1 MGERHLTIDARVAA
15 TRERSYICPPMKIDF
30 ESRARALRGVSD
42 TGRGMQRDRGGVG
55 VVKTLVSR
63 PGIRVSRH
71 NAGALIDRARDQ
83 PAPKA
88 MRLFFNV
95 RELKK
100 LINDVMRPARLPGQE
115 TRRGGG
121 TMRID
126 LRGERFAK
134 PRIFINRET
143 AVGTLCFPNDG
154 RSFGKY
160 CTTFKRG
167 CDSFFPFLRE
177 NCDRYANAVD
187 FNWSFISPVTSH
199 IRSRTFAKS
208 HFINFINFINLI
220 QISK

>member
-15 TRERSYICPPMKIDF
+15 TRERSYICPSMKIDF

-88 MRLFFNV
+88 TRLFFNV

-126 LRGERFAK
+126 LRSESSQNRAYLLTERPLLVLCVFQM
-134 PRIFINRET
+134 T
-143 AVGTLCFPNDG
+143 AARLENIVRCSSVVATLFFLSFVKIVTVTQMLLISIG
-154 RSFGKY
+154 LLYRLLRSFPHVCKI
-160 CTTFKRG
+160 
-167 CDSFFPFLRE
+167 PL
-177 NCDRYANAVD
+177 
-187 FNWSFISPVTSH
+187 H
-199 IRSRTFAKS
+199 
-208 HFINFINFINLI
+208 
-220 QISK
+220 

>member
-1 MGERHLTIDARVAA
+1 
-15 TRERSYICPPMKIDF
+15 MKIDF
-30 ESRARALRGVSD
+30 ESRARAPRGVRATRRGAEGRAGR
-42 TGRGMQRDRGGVG
+42 TGGGVG

-88 MRLFFNV
+88 TRLFFNV

-100 LINDVMRPARLPGQE
+100 LINDVMRPLGCPGRKRAE
-115 TRRGGG
+115 RRGEARSDAEPRMG
-121 TMRID
+121 

-154 RSFGKY
+154 PLVWKILYDVQAWLQLVFFLSFVKIV
-160 CTTFKRG
+160 R
-167 CDSFFPFLRE
+167 PLRK
-177 NCDRYANAVD
+177 CC
-187 FNWSFISPVTSH
+187 
-199 IRSRTFAKS
+199 
-208 HFINFINFINLI
+208 
-220 QISK
+220 